1 MEGGGGR
8 REGGEDGRV
17 SSVLLFDDDAVVIVG
32 CHETVA
38 FYRSWAEWSDCTCS
52 GPLNWRSSD
61 DRSSP
66 SFS

>member
-1 MEGGGGR
+1 MEGG
-8 REGGEDGRV
+8 RERGF
-17 SSVLLFDDDAVVIVG
+17 SSGLSFDDDAVVIVG

-38 FYRSWAEWSDCTCS
+38 FYRSWVEWLDRTCS